1 MNCSHLPG
9 KMQSPDQK
17 FGYSMIFVTP
27 GLEGRTVSNAFN
39 EALFDSTTVLK

>member
-9 KMQSPDQK
+9 KMQSPNLK

-27 GLEGRTVSNAFN
+27 GLEGRIISYAFS